1 MRSKKRTGTA
11 WRSSET
17 SSGRKG
23 DRPAASR
30 LSRGQAGDI
39 HRGGAPAD
47 SADSIGAFYPA
58 DCKGDRHLPLH
69 RPEVGAYA
77 IQPIIK

>member
-1 MRSKKRTGTA
+1 MKPAPAGKEIARQRPGY
-11 WRSSET
+11 RE
-17 SSGRKG
+17 GR
-23 DRPAASR
+23 PE
-30 LSRGQAGDI
+30 I
-39 HRGGAPAD
+39 YTEGGAPAD

-58 DCKGDRHLPLH
+58 NRKGYRDKSVH